1 MSIFVP
7 ERIGVPG
14 NSNISK
20 VIILSLV
27 NIFWISSGSDKENY
41 FPRYVWIEREIFSAQ
56 QAWAMVNLKPNFL
69 GRIISGHSSG
79 VLDEYL

>member
-1 MSIFVP
+1 MS
-7 ERIGVPG
+7 RIGVPG

-27 NIFWISSGSDKENY
+27 NIFWISLDQIKKIIFHVVSGLRGKY
-41 FPRYVWIEREIFSAQ
+41 PTFSAQ
-56 QAWAMVNLKPNFL
+56 QARAMVNLKPNFL